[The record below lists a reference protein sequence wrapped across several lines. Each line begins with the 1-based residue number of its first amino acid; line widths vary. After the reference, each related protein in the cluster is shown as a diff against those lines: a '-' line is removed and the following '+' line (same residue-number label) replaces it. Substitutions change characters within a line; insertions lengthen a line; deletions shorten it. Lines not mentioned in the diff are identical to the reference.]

1 MSKIQPFR
9 VSFAETEQSLEEAG
23 QFSAEPII
31 SKEFSFVG
39 IHQGYQNYGEL
50 SRKSKVSRVDI

>member
-39 IHQGYQNYGEL
+39 IHQGYQN
-50 SRKSKVSRVDI
+50 